1 MTRDI
6 FLTLAPI
13 LFPIIA
19 GFALFSR
26 PIFED
31 RHIYV
36 GVMTFATAAIT
47 FFAAFVTK
55 SELITLWRVTCV
67 RVFGCVRVAA
77 RNFVRV

>member
-1 MTRDI
+1 MISNTL
-6 FLTLAPI
+6 LTLAPI

-36 GVMTFATAAIT
+36 GVMTFATSAIT
-47 FFAAFVTK
+47 FFAALRGTYN
-55 SELITLWRVTCV
+55 I
-67 RVFGCVRVAA
+67 VADY
-77 RNFVRV
+77 